1 MTLMT
6 QLDYVERTKIE
17 SNVPRIELERDK
29 RKKVANYYENF
40 KGQLEVV
47 ATKLSL
53 HNKMVSELVMFLGQ
67 VSKHYKTLLADLPT
81 ILMDFMKKYAT
92 LMHPETR
99 MALCRGLVL
108 LRNRQLIEPLV
119 IIQLF
124 FSLLSCQDK
133 ELRDY
138 LRTHII
144 SDISNLNSRHQD
156 HKLNTA
162 LQNYMFSQMAKSS
175 KAAVKMSLDIMIN
188 LYRKNI
194 WRNAKTVNVIAS
206 ACFSHMTQI
215 DVHSVCVVQV
225 MVGAHKFFLTADEE
239 KLKEESGEEDNSNM
253 VEMMRA
259 NKYNKKSKKRK
270 MMVKKVQKVIKKSG
284 KKNKGQEFHFSAIL
298 LIYDPQ
304 EMAEKL
310 LSKVKILKEGFEV
323 KMLMMELIS
332 RLIGLHELMVP
343 NFYSHLIKLIQPHQK
358 EVTKILLFLAQ
369 STHQLVPPED
379 IQGCVHSIANNFVTD
394 RSSVEVMTVGLN
406 AIREICN
413 RNPHAITEELLQ
425 DLVQYRYHK
434 HKNVVMAANSLM
446 KLYRDIDPNM
456 LNRKDR
462 GRPTQAM
469 AELELPQ
476 YGELTA
482 KEFIPGAEVL
492 GDDDDE
498 EAAAS
503 KKTKSSTEKDDGSKE
518 DDSEEEWEDEE
529 EEGSD
534 DEEEANNDEEED
546 DEANLEDDKEETNI
560 DDDDEANSEDDDEEE
575 DEEEEEDDDD
585 EVSVGER
592 LAPKPNHMPR
602 DVALQQ
608 DRAKA
613 IEISH
618 TRIFSQ
624 EDFRKMKAAQLSK
637 KLHGALPKKLKRRAA
652 EMEEEE
658 EESEEE
664 SRGDLPSL
672 GDIERVHK
680 RFKLDKETR
689 LATAME
695 LKKNKPKFKLN
706 TSTGDS
712 NRVKKK
718 NKPFQMVKHKY
729 RQKAKRS
736 FKQRAVSFHLD

>member
-1 MTLMT
+1 MIIM
-6 QLDYVERTKIE
+6 
-17 SNVPRIELERDK
+17 
-29 RKKVANYYENF
+29 VAVRLCTYKCARAPCEH
-40 KGQLEVV
+40 VV
-47 ATKLSL
+47 
-53 HNKMVSELVMFLGQ
+53 VFQ
-67 VSKHYKTLLADLPT
+67 
-81 ILMDFMKKYAT
+81 
-92 LMHPETR
+92 
-99 MALCRGLVL
+99 
-108 LRNRQLIEPLV
+108 
-119 IIQLF
+119 
-124 FSLLSCQDK
+124 
-133 ELRDY
+133 
-138 LRTHII
+138 
-144 SDISNLNSRHQD
+144 
-156 HKLNTA
+156 
-162 LQNYMFSQMAKSS
+162 
-175 KAAVKMSLDIMIN
+175 
-188 LYRKNI
+188 
-194 WRNAKTVNVIAS
+194 
-206 ACFSHMTQI
+206 
-215 DVHSVCVVQV
+215 
-225 MVGAHKFFLTADEE
+225 
-239 KLKEESGEEDNSNM
+239 
-253 VEMMRA
+253 
-259 NKYNKKSKKRK
+259 
-270 MMVKKVQKVIKKSG
+270 KSG

-304 EMAEKL
+304 VHVVQAMIIMVEMAEKL

-394 RSSVEVMTVGLN
+394 RSSVEVMTVGS
-406 AIREICN
+406 ATVT
-413 RNPHAITEELLQ
+413 PHAITEELLQ

-503 KKTKSSTEKDDGSKE
+503 KNTKSSTEKDDGSKE
-518 DDSEEEWEDEE
+518 EDDSEEEWEDEE
-529 EEGSD
+529 EDGSN
-534 DEEEANNDEEED
+534 DEEEANNEEED
-546 DEANLEDDKEETNI
+546 DEANLDDDKEETNAAS
-560 DDDDEANSEDDDEEE
+560 DDDEANSEEDDEEDEEE
-575 DEEEEEDDDD
+575 DEEDDDEE
-585 EVSVGER
+585 EVSVGEKA
-592 LAPKPNHMPR
+592 APKPNHMPR

-736 FKQRAVSFHLD
+736 FKQRAMDLKKSLMKQKRKSHH